1 MSTLDLL
8 TEINLAIAAI
18 QNGAQSYK
26 VGNQQV
32 TKASLATL
40 YAERQRLENKLA
52 AEENADSLFPGAYIA
67 NFLGR

>member
-1 MSTLDLL
+1 MSTTDLL

-52 AEENADSLFPGAYIA
+52 AEENESSLFPGAYIA